1 MNFGGHN
8 SLIIQKS
15 KKKFFG
21 MFGAYGYAGGM
32 VKLLDDS
39 GVPDGSLKKRAL
51 KHFNVWHVGGLNRFK
66 QYRPQHF
73 CVPVIERAVRGGA
86 SRLVCLVTEGTQ
98 GGKSMKADS
107 GLVGDIDDI
116 KRYLQTSLGT
126 NLKVGYYYRLLNPVH
141 EVQNNTSV
149 SPCKLYIEFDLS
161 VFENWELAWEH
172 VWAVIKVIRARLEY
186 EAEVADLTADLVH
199 THTHTG

>member
-1 MNFGGHN
+1 M
-8 SLIIQKS
+8 L
-15 KKKFFG
+15 
-21 MFGAYGYAGGM
+21 GAYGYAGGM
-32 VKLLDDS
+32 KKLLDDS
-39 GVPDGSLKKRAL
+39 AVPDDSLKKRAL
-51 KHFNVWHVGGLNRFK
+51 KHFNVWHVGGPNRFK

-116 KRYLQTSLGT
+116 KRYLQTSMGT
-126 NLKVGYYYRLLNPVH
+126 NLRVGYYYRLLNPVH

-161 VFENWELAWEH
+161 VYENWEKAWGH
-172 VWAVIKVIRARLEY
+172 VWSVIRVIRSRLEY

-199 THTHTG
+199 IAHNSNTHHTTSTGLTYHTGACGCLL